1 MMVDM
6 QQLSII
12 EIRVTVFTTGS
23 VRSHIAEI
31 MLTDLLENIIQVR
44 SDYIQ
49 RCIRRNGG
57 GICRYEIGPVQSL
70 AWCSQC

>member
-12 EIRVTVFTTGS
+12 EIILTVSATSS
-23 VRSHIAEI
+23 VRSRIAQI
-31 MLTDLLENIIQVR
+31 WFTHLFKNMIQVG

-49 RCIRRNGG
+49 RCIPRTGC
-57 GICRYEIGPVQSL
+57 GICLSEIGPDKFL
-70 AWCSQC
+70 E